1 MKLLLRRSLLAVG
14 LFVLVLVGIGGV
26 FERVPGGLVPD
37 EDQGYLIALMTM
49 PDGAA
54 ISRTS
59 AVVEKLDKAIM
70 ADPLVADVMSFSGMD
85 AVSGAAKTNVATF
98 FFTLKPWGERKA
110 PGDSSF
116 DLARKLYGMGFGLEQ
131 GSFIAFNPPPISGMS
146 NTGGF
151 EMWLQDRNGRG
162 SVELS
167 DVAQKLAEAANKR
180 PELQGVSTSF
190 TVNAPQLFVELDRE
204 KARTL
209 GVNVSDVFQTMQAT
223 FGSSYINDFN
233 LYGRTFRVY
242 TQSEKDYRA
251 RPEDLAEVYVRNKQ
265 EGCADL
271 GRGRQVHGQ
280 PRHGLQFRAGH
291 DGDGGSGQGS
301 AAGRVHH
308 RVVRLVVSGKA
319 GQQRR
324 FSRFRARAGHGLP
337 DPRRAV

>member
-1 MKLLLRRSLLAVG
+1 
-14 LFVLVLVGIGGV
+14 
-26 FERVPGGLVPD
+26 
-37 EDQGYLIALMTM
+37 MTM

-70 ADPLVADVMSFSGMD
+70 GDPLVADVMSFSGMD

-98 FFTLKPWGERKA
+98 FFTLKPWDERKA

-151 EMWLQDRNGRG
+151 EMWLQDRNGKG
-162 SVELS
+162 SEALS
-167 DVAQKLAEAANKR
+167 DVAQKLAGAANKR

-251 RPEDLAEVYVRNKQ
+251 RPEDLAEVYVRNKRD
-265 EGCADL
+265 EMIPLTA
-271 GRGRQVHGQ
+271 
-280 PRHGLQFRAGH
+280 
-291 DGDGGSGQGS
+291 
-301 AAGRVHH
+301 
-308 RVVRLVVSGKA
+308 
-319 GQQRR
+319 
-324 FSRFRARAGHGLP
+324 
-337 DPRRAV
+337 

>member
-1 MKLLLRRSLLAVG
+1 M
-14 LFVLVLVGIGGV
+14 
-26 FERVPGGLVPD
+26 
-37 EDQGYLIALMTM
+37 
-49 PDGAA
+49 
-54 ISRTS
+54 
-59 AVVEKLDKAIM
+59 
-70 ADPLVADVMSFSGMD
+70 
-85 AVSGAAKTNVATF
+85 SGAAKTNVATF

-251 RPEDLAEVYVRNKQ
+251 RPGRSGGSVRPQ
-265 EGCADL
+265 QA
-271 GRGRQVHGQ
+271 GRDDPPDGPDQREAHVRPSDRGALQQLPGRQVHGQ

-291 DGDGGSGQGS
+291 DGDGGSG
-301 AAGRVHH
+301 
-308 RVVRLVVSGKA
+308 
-319 GQQRR
+319 
-324 FSRFRARAGHGLP
+324 
-337 DPRRAV
+337 

>member
-1 MKLLLRRSLLAVG
+1 
-14 LFVLVLVGIGGV
+14 
-26 FERVPGGLVPD
+26 
-37 EDQGYLIALMTM
+37 MTM

-180 PELQGVSTSF
+180 PELQGVEY
-190 TVNAPQLFVELDRE
+190 L
-204 KARTL
+204 
-209 GVNVSDVFQTMQAT
+209 
-223 FGSSYINDFN
+223 
-233 LYGRTFRVY
+233 
-242 TQSEKDYRA
+242 
-251 RPEDLAEVYVRNKQ
+251 
-265 EGCADL
+265 
-271 GRGRQVHGQ
+271 VHGQ
-280 PRHGLQFRAGH
+280 RA
-291 DGDGGSGQGS
+291 
-301 AAGRVHH
+301 AA
-308 RVVRLVVSGKA
+308 
-319 GQQRR
+319 
-324 FSRFRARAGHGLP
+324 FCRA
-337 DPRRAV
+337 

>member
-1 MKLLLRRSLLAVG
+1 MCIRDRFGLVLAIGIVVDDAIVVLENVERHISDGLPPRKATAKAMQEVTGPVIAIVLVLCAVFIPVAFTGGMAGRMYQQFAITIAVSVVISGAVALTFTPALCALLLKLGHGEPNIFFRKFNEWFEGLTGKYVSIVKLLLRRSLLAVG

-151 EMWLQDRNGRG
+151 EMWLQDRNGC
-162 SVELS
+162 LLYTS
-167 DVAQKLAEAANKR
+167 DAAD
-180 PELQGVSTSF
+180 E
-190 TVNAPQLFVELDRE
+190 
-204 KARTL
+204 
-209 GVNVSDVFQTMQAT
+209 
-223 FGSSYINDFN
+223 
-233 LYGRTFRVY
+233 
-242 TQSEKDYRA
+242 
-251 RPEDLAEVYVRNKQ
+251 
-265 EGCADL
+265 
-271 GRGRQVHGQ
+271 
-280 PRHGLQFRAGH
+280 
-291 DGDGGSGQGS
+291 
-301 AAGRVHH
+301 
-308 RVVRLVVSGKA
+308 
-319 GQQRR
+319 
-324 FSRFRARAGHGLP
+324 
-337 DPRRAV
+337 